1 MRTKELAQSALLIAM
16 ALALSYLER
25 FIPLNLVVPLPG
37 VKLGLANIVTM
48 FALFFLP
55 CRQALMILV
64 IRCVLGSVFGGGLS
78 GLAMSLTGGV
88 LAFWAM
94 ALAKRIPLFSVYGV
108 SILGAAAHNL
118 GQVLAAS
125 VMMGSVYTLYYLPFL
140 LLTGLATGMITG
152 TISSFTFRALRSIP
166 QYASAENCVADK
178 LTFRRKNT

>member
-1 MRTKELAQSALLIAM
+1 MKTAYLARSALLVAL

-48 FALFFLP
+48 AALYLLSPAQGFG
-55 CRQALMILV
+55 ILV
-64 IRCVLGSVFGGGLS
+64 VRCVLGSAFGGGIS

-88 LAFWAM
+88 LAYGVM
-94 ALAKRIPLFSVYGV
+94 ALTRRLPFLSVYGV

-125 VMMGSVYTLYYLPFL
+125 VMMGSVYTFYYLPFL
-140 LLTGLATGMITG
+140 LLTGLVTGMVTG
-152 TISSFTFRALRSIP
+152 TIASLTFRALRR
-166 QYASAENCVADK
+166 VH
-178 LTFRRKNT
+178 L

>member
-1 MRTKELAQSALLIAM
+1 MKTAKTVALGAVLVAL
-16 ALALSYLER
+16 ALALSYTER
-25 FIPLNLVVPLPG
+25 FIPLQLVIPLPG

-48 FALFFLP
+48 CALFFLP
-55 CRQALMILV
+55 WRQALMILV

-88 LAFWAM
+88 LAFWTM

-152 TISSFTFRALRSIP
+152 TVSSVTFRALGATPLYDAAKDRG
-166 QYASAENCVADK
+166 AD
-178 LTFRRKNT
+178 N